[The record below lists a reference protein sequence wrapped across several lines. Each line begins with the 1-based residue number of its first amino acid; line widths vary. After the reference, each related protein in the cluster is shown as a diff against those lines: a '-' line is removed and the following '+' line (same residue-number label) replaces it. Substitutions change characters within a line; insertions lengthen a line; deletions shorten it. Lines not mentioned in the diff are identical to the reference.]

1 MGLFDTL
8 KKAVTTSD
16 SNTALTPQPSGAPR
30 STIPATSPTPTVAR
44 STQRILFVGGEA
56 GWLRGV
62 QKEITSSRPN
72 WECRLAETTTDG
84 INALA
89 AEHFH
94 AIVFDTRAANDTAL
108 TQSIEKHSGQVLRA
122 VLCEGDDRAGLARW
136 NKPGFTPLPANI
148 EPKNLVS
155 NVSRALRLQS
165 WATDAGMKKLLA
177 SLRKLPAVPKLYS
190 QVTAELSSPNGSI
203 ENVAKFIAQDP
214 VMTAKIL
221 QLVNS
226 AFFAL
231 GREVSDPRE
240 AVMFL
245 GVERTRSLILLAGVF
260 TQFEDL
266 KCPGFSADA
275 IWNHS
280 VQVAAFARTIAMVE
294 LKDAKAAES
303 AYTAGLVHDMG
314 KLILAAN
321 VPTMCSS
328 IESIQRSKHL
338 SQRDAELQV
347 LGTTH
352 AEVAACLLGMWGLPQ
367 PVLEAVAWHHCP
379 LKSEDTGFSMLAA
392 VHAANVFAHE
402 TVAATPSEIPP
413 ERLDH
418 DYLLRAGLGNHR
430 NEWREA
436 CKIPVILAEDALHA
450 RAKSR
455 LHASHLQASLFPA
468 KS

>member
-8 KKAVTTSD
+8 KKAVTAAD
-16 SNTALTPQPSGAPR
+16 GKAALPAQSSGLPR
-30 STIPATSPTPTVAR
+30 STVAATSPASTVPG

-56 GWLRGV
+56 AWLQSV
-62 QKEITSSRPN
+62 QKEIASSRTN
-72 WECRLAETTTDG
+72 WQCRQAETPTDG
-84 INALA
+84 ISALA
-89 AEHFH
+89 SEHFH
-94 AIVFDTRAANDTAL
+94 AIVFDTRAANDAAL
-108 TQSIEKHSGQVLRA
+108 TQSIEKHSSQVLRV
-122 VLCEGDDRAGLARW
+122 VLCEGDDHGGLARW
-136 NKPGFTPLPANI
+136 NKPGFTPLPGNLEA
-148 EPKNLVS
+148 KNLVS

-165 WATDAGMKKLLA
+165 WASDAGMKKLLT

-203 ENVAKFIAQDP
+203 ETVARFIAQDP

-231 GREVSDPRE
+231 GREVSDPQE
-240 AVMFL
+240 AVVFL
-245 GVERTRSLILLAGVF
+245 GVERTRSLILVAGVF

-266 KCPGFSADA
+266 KCPGFSAET

-280 VQVAAFARTIAMVE
+280 LQVASFARAIAMVE
-294 LKDAKAAES
+294 LKDSKAAES

-328 IESIQRSKHL
+328 IESIQGSKHL

-352 AEVAACLLGMWGLPQ
+352 AELAACLLGMWGLPL

-379 LKSEDTGFSMLAA
+379 LKSDDTGFSLLVA
-392 VHAANVFAHE
+392 VHAANVFAYE
-402 TVAATPSEIPP
+402 IIAAPASEIPP

-418 DYLLRAGLGNHR
+418 DYLLRTELGNHR

-436 CKIPVILAEDALHA
+436 CKIPVRLEEDALHA

-455 LHASHLQASLFPA
+455 LHASQLQACLFPA
-468 KS
+468 KP